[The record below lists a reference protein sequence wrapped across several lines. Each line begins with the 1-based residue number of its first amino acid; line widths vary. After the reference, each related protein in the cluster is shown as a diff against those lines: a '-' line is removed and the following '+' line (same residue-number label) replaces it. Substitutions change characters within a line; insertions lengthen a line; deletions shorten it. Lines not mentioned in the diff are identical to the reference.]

1 MRPLL
6 SAPMLDILLHL
17 FFSLQTTAQTM
28 KQQLEAHMK
37 ASQTLRANISML
49 ESKVAEAI
57 SKKETLKA
65 RALSAQ
71 VCPSSCCFS
80 IDLSGVLQHP
90 EGTLASMS
98 AGV

>member
-1 MRPLL
+1 
-6 SAPMLDILLHL
+6 
-17 FFSLQTTAQTM
+17 M

-37 ASQTLRANISML
+37 ASQTLRSNISML

-71 VCPSSCCFS
+71 VCHSLSCFPNRRLLVKWS
-80 IDLSGVLQHP
+80 VKDLV
-90 EGTLASMS
+90 
-98 AGV
+98 VV

>member
-1 MRPLL
+1 
-6 SAPMLDILLHL
+6 
-17 FFSLQTTAQTM
+17 M

-37 ASQTLRANISML
+37 ASQTLRTNISML

-71 VCPSSCCFS
+71 AC
-80 IDLSGVLQHP
+80 LSFC
-90 EGTLASMS
+90 S
-98 AGV
+98 AGEHHCYAMNLLAIQLARCK